1 MRSRLRRAWDVLPQ
15 ETDLVA
21 LLGSLRA
28 GDVALLDTPRPS
40 AGHRWSFL
48 CLDPNGRIVWTP
60 TRPAGDDFFARIEAA
75 LEPAAED
82 LPGGPDGPPFTGG
95 LAGWLGYELLH
106 LLESVPDVAA
116 GTTQGPPTAALA
128 RFDTVIA
135 VDHLETRTWIVSTPR
150 QIRRAVRLAHEHR
163 SSAHVELPV
172 ELAPRLTDDSSLEAM
187 PSELDPVEYRRLVAH
202 LRDEILAGEV
212 FEVCLTRRHRMP
224 WNGDGVGLF
233 RVLRRSSPNPMSAY
247 VRMLETEVVSSSPER
262 FLRLDRDRWL
272 ESRPIKGTRPRGAT
286 TAEDR
291 RFRDELAGSEK
302 DRAENMMIVDLT
314 RNDLGRVC
322 EFGSVEVPELCT
334 IESHA
339 HTHQMVSTVRGRLRE
354 GFSAVDAIRAAFPPG
369 SMTGAPKVAA
379 MRYISAVEPVR
390 RGAYAGALG
399 WIGHDGTFDLSVV
412 IRTITLYRGVAELH
426 VGGAVVA
433 DSDPDTEYQE
443 TLDKARGPL
452 LALEMAGEVCAKS
465 TPAEVKP

>member
-1 MRSRLRRAWDVLPQ
+1 MTSGLRRTWDVLPH
-15 ETDLVA
+15 ETDVVA
-21 LLGSLRA
+21 LLSSHGA

-48 CLDPNGRIVWTP
+48 CLDPVSRVVWTP
-60 TRPAGDDFFARIEAA
+60 ARPPEDFFARIEPA
-75 LEPAAED
+75 LESSAED
-82 LPGGPDGPPFTGG
+82 VPGGPDGPPFTGG
-95 LAGWLGYELLH
+95 LVGWLGYELLH
-106 LLESVPDVAA
+106 LLEAVPHVPADP
-116 GTTQGPPTAALA
+116 GNPPPTAALA

-135 VDHLETRTWIVSTPR
+135 VDHLEKRTWIVSTPR
-150 QIRRAVRLAHEHR
+150 QIRQTLRLAQEHR
-163 SSAHVELPV
+163 ASTHCEFSDELS
-172 ELAPRLTDDSSLEAM
+172 PRLTDDSTLAAM
-187 PSELDPVEYRRLVAH
+187 PSELDPVEYKRLVAH

-212 FEVCLTRRHRMP
+212 FEVCLTRRHRVP
-224 WNGDGVGLF
+224 WHGDGVGLF
-233 RVLRRSSPNPMSAY
+233 IALRCSSPNPMSAY
-247 VRMLETEVVSSSPER
+247 VRILETEVVSSSPER
-262 FLRLDRDRWL
+262 FLRLDRERWL
-272 ESRPIKGTRPRGAT
+272 ESRPIKGTRPRGANA
-286 TAEDR
+286 AEDR

-354 GFSAVDAIRAAFPPG
+354 DLSAVDAIRAAFPPG

-379 MRYISAVEPVR
+379 MRYISSVEPVR

-399 WIGHDGTFDLSVV
+399 WIGHDRTFDLSVV
-412 IRTITLYRGVAELH
+412 IRTITLNRGVAELH

-433 DSDPDTEYQE
+433 DSDPEAEYQE
-443 TLDKARGPL
+443 TLDKAKGPL
-452 LALEMAGEVCAKS
+452 LALEQAGKVHPESAV
-465 TPAEVKP
+465 AEAQP